1 MTEAFLWLG
10 IYLTINLQLSS
21 VDLLVQW
28 WGATWAASEFAR
40 PFYWGT
46 WVLTWCLP
54 PIVLARGIRQ
64 KNRSIIAVGS
74 IVAILTLVCNKPYLG
89 WQRHTW
95 DPILLGILLTSVAV
109 FLRRWLAGGAG
120 GIRMALPLRV
130 YATVTAS
137 GSRDPNVARLAAAL
151 TSWLITLPQPPHTFS
166 SFSEPGLP
174 VPAQIAERSGVLG
187 WNFDYFDAV
196 ERRNRLEL
204 RDKGCDGC
212 DLAILVELRRLSGSS
227 LVTLI
232 AVFFTNSPSTATSW
246 SFMFDITW
254 GRYGAK
260 ISGEVRA
267 WFEMPHRRSSLLE
280 VARWYLVTDPATSVR
295 IEAFR
300 ASWEA
305 QRSARFECSSA
316 SCAAVCIEV
325 AS

>member
-1 MTEAFLWLG
+1 VTEAFLWLG

-166 SFSEPGLP
+166 SFSEPGL
-174 VPAQIAERSGVLG
+174 L
-187 WNFDYFDAV
+187 
-196 ERRNRLEL
+196 
-204 RDKGCDGC
+204 C
-212 DLAILVELRRLSGSS
+212 
-227 LVTLI
+227 
-232 AVFFTNSPSTATSW
+232 
-246 SFMFDITW
+246 
-254 GRYGAK
+254 
-260 ISGEVRA
+260 
-267 WFEMPHRRSSLLE
+267 PHR
-280 VARWYLVTDPATSVR
+280 
-295 IEAFR
+295 
-300 ASWEA
+300 
-305 QRSARFECSSA
+305 
-316 SCAAVCIEV
+316 
-325 AS
+325 